1 MNVPTHVL
9 GGIIPP
15 VPTFFTESGEID
27 IQTLKKHVCHVI
39 SFRLGGILALGS
51 NGEAPLLNKT
61 ERADV
66 IKTVR
71 SALDEC
77 GSSIPLLAGTGAQTV
92 RDAVEN
98 CSIAADLGAS
108 FALILPPSAFPAYMT
123 AAALRNYYETIATAS
138 PIPALIY
145 NMPANAAGIDISSQL
160 ALQLAKHPNI
170 IGMKDSS
177 GQLVKM
183 MEIISGAGEGFIM
196 LAGSAGFLLPA
207 LAVGAHGAI
216 AASANVVPGHL
227 VRLYEQWRHVMNAGS
242 LDRPMEMILQELR
255 IEQNKILPLNRAVT
269 SQFGPAG
276 LKAALRA
283 RFGYADTPR
292 APLLRLN
299 DADTAEIVTI
309 LQNIEG
315 IE

>member
-1 MNVPTHVL
+1 MSAPKHTL
-9 GGIIPP
+9 AGIIPP

-27 IQTLKKHVCHVI
+27 TQTLKKHVNHVI

-51 NGEAPLLNKT
+51 NGEAPLLNKA
-61 ERADV
+61 ERVAV

-71 SALDEC
+71 AALDAC

-92 RDAVEN
+92 RDTAEN
-98 CSIAADLGAS
+98 CAIAADLGAS
-108 FALILPPSAFPAYMT
+108 FALILPPFAFPTYMT
-123 AAALRNYYETIATAS
+123 AAALRKYYETIATAS

-160 ALQLAKHPNI
+160 ALQLAEHPNI

-183 MEIISGAGEGFIM
+183 MEIISGAEEQFIM

-207 LAVGAHGAI
+207 LAIGAKGAI
-216 AASANVVPGHL
+216 AAAANVIPGYL
-227 VRLYEQWRHVMNAGS
+227 VRFFEKWQTVMNSTS
-242 LDRPMEMILQELR
+242 LDAPAEMILQELR
-255 IEQNKILPLNRAVT
+255 NDQNKILPLNRAVT
-269 SQFGPAG
+269 SRFGPAG

-283 RFGYADTPR
+283 VFGYTDSPR
-292 APLLRLN
+292 EPLLRLN
-299 DADTAEIVTI
+299 DTEYAEILTI
-309 LQNIEG
+309 LQNVEG
-315 IE
+315 IK